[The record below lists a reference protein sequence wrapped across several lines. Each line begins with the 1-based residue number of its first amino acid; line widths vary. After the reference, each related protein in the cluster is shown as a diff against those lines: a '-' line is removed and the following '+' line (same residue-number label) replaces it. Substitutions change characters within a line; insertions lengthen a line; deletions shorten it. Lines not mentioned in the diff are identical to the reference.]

1 MKISTLFS
9 CVFFKKGLKK
19 YRVSIIIVSSGA
31 KWCKMFQSVPKM
43 SHTDIHREN
52 DRKEEGR
59 MTLLGEYRHALD
71 PKNRLFIPAKFREEL
86 GETFYITRKIME
98 KCLAIYSE
106 AEWQKFSEKLNTL
119 PDSKVGRIKQFV
131 YSKTAQVTPD
141 SHGRILIPATLL
153 SYAEI
158 ERNTVIAGIG
168 DHVQVWNEAA
178 WDAKEQE
185 LDLTEMEELFCQLGL

>member
-1 MKISTLFS
+1 
-9 CVFFKKGLKK
+9 
-19 YRVSIIIVSSGA
+19 
-31 KWCKMFQSVPKM
+31 
-43 SHTDIHREN
+43 
-52 DRKEEGR
+52 

-86 GETFYITRKIME
+86 GETFYVTRKIMD

-119 PDSKVGRIKQFV
+119 PDSKVGKIKKFV
-131 YSKTAQVTPD
+131 FSKTAQVTAD
-141 SHGRILIPATLL
+141 SHGRILIPANLL
-153 SYAEI
+153 AYAEI

-178 WDAKEQE
+178 GDTMEKEM
-185 LDLTEMEELFCQLGL
+185 DLTEMEDLFCQLGL